1 MQQRNRRPRH
11 CRGTFG
17 GTVVAPVQGDIGRVT
32 KQSSDKRSAF
42 KKNVGQ
48 SDQPEIDRR
57 GQRQGL
63 RCRGV
68 RICSA
73 AALSRAA
80 LRIGSVQRFVT
91 LGTQR
96 GRWRSVCGDAA
107 WTGQWEIGHVPRF
120 VTPGLHIIGR
130 SSPPRTL
137 SARFVVIARARAKG
151 RSTLRTLSERFLVRV
166 GGVTVHKTPVLDA
179 GRTARS
185 LSALAAGGVL
195 ALRFGRLS
203 HQLARCDLQRHGE
216 SGNGRQASSS
226 AGLEPLHGVDA
237 DTSSCSQFGLRH
249 GELRPPVTERRD
261 SDQCCSRRHP
271 WHLDG
276 TGRHRLLNYPFQVT
290 PITTPF
296 VPLQSEVVSFP
307 AVCKNP
313 CTQNTRSSNFEM
325 AGGCG

>member
-1 MQQRNRRPRH
+1 MSRREDLL
-11 CRGTFG
+11 RGGFVT
-17 GTVVAPVQGDIGRVT
+17 GRA
-32 KQSSDKRSAF
+32 Q
-42 KKNVGQ
+42 
-48 SDQPEIDRR
+48 DRE
-57 GQRQGL
+57 
-63 RCRGV
+63 
-68 RICSA
+68 
-73 AALSRAA
+73 RAA
-80 LRIGSVQRFVT
+80 IRDA
-91 LGTQR
+91 
-96 GRWRSVCGDAA
+96 GDATWTLAVRLWGRCMDGPVGNWPCAAVCDA
-107 WTGQWEIGHVPRF
+107 WAAHYRPFQPSKNAIG
-120 VTPGLHIIGR
+120 
-130 SSPPRTL
+130 TL
-137 SARFVVIARARAKG
+137 SARFVVIARARAEG

-166 GGVTVHKTPVLDA
+166 GGVTVHVTPVLDA

-185 LSALAAGGVL
+185 LSAFASGRVL

>member
-203 HQLARCDLQRHGE
+203 HQLCGLDPQDF
-216 SGNGRQASSS
+216 RQPADSVQPR
-226 AGLEPLHGVDA
+226 AAIGLEALDCAQIDADSLGELALKHDALDTPVLERWNGGACRPGRHWPAGQITGQGCCGGVDGHSLLSLPRTTYDIYTA
-237 DTSSCSQFGLRH
+237 FLRYN
-249 GELRPPVTERRD
+249 
-261 SDQCCSRRHP
+261 P
-271 WHLDG
+271 W
-276 TGRHRLLNYPFQVT
+276 
-290 PITTPF
+290 I
-296 VPLQSEVVSFP
+296 
-307 AVCKNP
+307 
-313 CTQNTRSSNFEM
+313 
-325 AGGCG
+325 